1 MESCLTFSKHLYPSR
16 CEYFRELKLNVQQKT
31 FVYTY
36 RSHEDYMTGM
46 DSSDFNIRTEIDIIE
61 GIFLVTKGSFSEANW
76 EITCQAT
83 SANHETEDEAY
94 NFKSLGIIEVEIKD
108 EYKTMSFKC
117 TENTSVIQTGI
128 GAAVAM
134 EKKEN

>member
-1 MESCLTFSKHLYPSR
+1 MH
-16 CEYFRELKLNVQQKT
+16 
-31 FVYTY
+31 
-36 RSHEDYMTGM
+36 
-46 DSSDFNIRTEIDIIE
+46 TEKDIIV

-83 SANHETEDEAY
+83 SVNHITKDEAY
-94 NFKSLGIIEVEIKD
+94 DFVDHGSVEVEIKD

-128 GAAVAM
+128 EAAVAM
-134 EKKEN
+134 EKK